1 MLVKRLLQ
9 LNVLVSAMIALTF
22 IALPE
27 QSVSLYGSTTAD
39 ALHTVAQYFGATHV
53 AFAVLLWLALRAN
66 DSRFLRA
73 IVTSFFA
80 GDLTGTVVLLLAQLR
95 GSMGP
100 LGWGL
105 VALSLLFAAGYG
117 YGVWKGLPASD

>member
-9 LNVLVSAMIALTF
+9 FNLVASAMIAVAF

-27 QSVSLYGSTTAD
+27 HSVSLYGSTTAD
-39 ALHTVAQYFGATHV
+39 TLRTIAQYFGATHV

-66 DSRFLRA
+66 DARFLQA

-80 GDLTGTVVLLLAQLR
+80 GDLTGTVVLLLAELH
-95 GSMGP
+95 GAMGP

-105 VALSLLFAAGYG
+105 VALSFLFAAGYG
-117 YGVWKGLPASD
+117 YGVLKGFPASE

>member
-9 LNVLVSAMIALTF
+9 LNTLVSAMIAVTF

-27 QSVSLYGSTTAD
+27 QSVSLYGTTTAN
-39 ALHTVAQYFGATHV
+39 ALRTVAQYFGATHV

-80 GDLTGTVVLLLAQLR
+80 GDLTGTVVLLFAQLR
-95 GSMGP
+95 GAMGT

-105 VALSLLFAAGYG
+105 VALSFLFAVGYG
-117 YGVWKGLPASD
+117 YGALKGLPASE

>member
-9 LNVLVSAMIALTF
+9 LNVLVSAMIAVTF
-22 IALPE
+22 IALPD
-27 QSVSLYGSTTAD
+27 QSVSVYGVTTTD
-39 ALHTVAQYFGATHV
+39 ALRTIAQYFGATHV

-73 IVTSFFA
+73 IVTAFFA

-95 GSMGP
+95 GAMAP
-100 LGWGL
+100 TGWGL
-105 VALSLLFAAGYG
+105 VALSALFAAGYG
-117 YGVWKGLPASD
+117 YGVRKGLPASA